1 MNEVMRTCFASV
13 VSELQQSDIYMTVKA
28 RLFETPKANLN
39 GARVTAAFLNEI
51 VENEEKYVG
60 LPLVADVKALA
71 NGRYDHLGHLY
82 DARTGQFYST
92 QIGSFYKF
100 EREDFDGGSY
110 LVGYARI
117 MKRNQAVCKAIAEL
131 FAEGALKFSF
141 EISCGSYEKLDD
153 GTIRIDVG
161 ENNFLEGA
169 AIVTFPACEDA
180 VALEL
185 VAECDRIADDLR
197 KGENEMTDV
206 KESAEV
212 VAEEVTE
219 AVAEEAVET
228 TAEVNETKEEQVEET
243 EETAACGKK
252 KEETADVVVTEVN
265 EERTSTYAY
274 DNETGEEA
282 VQTVSVETRKTHV
295 EKDANLVVAEDD
307 PPAENDPP
315 AEETPEDVPVV
326 EDEPKKK
333 TAEEMI
339 SELAATIA
347 ELRKEIAELKEAQV
361 VVAAKQEEKI
371 NPFIAEIKPVH
382 NKYSLLEKAESAE
395 AYTLLGKAF

>member
-100 EREDFDGGSY
+100 ERDDFDGGSY

-282 VQTVSVETRKTHV
+282 VQTVSVETRTTHV

-307 PPAENDPP
+307 PPAENPP
-315 AEETPEDVPVV
+315 AEVTPEDVPVV
-326 EDEPKKK
+326 EDESQKK

>member
-282 VQTVSVETRKTHV
+282 VQTVSVETRTTHV

-307 PPAENDPP
+307 PPAENPP
-315 AEETPEDVPVV
+315 AEVTPEDVPVV
-326 EDEPKKK
+326 EDESQKK

>member
-197 KGENEMTDV
+197 KGENERTDV

-252 KEETADVVVTEVN
+252 KEETADVVVTEVH

-274 DNETGEEA
+274 DNETCDEA
-282 VQTVSVETRKTHV
+282 VQSVSVETRTTHV
-295 EKDANLVVAEDD
+295 EKDANLVVAGDDTVEGDDGGED
-307 PPAENDPP
+307 E
-315 AEETPEDVPVV
+315 PEDVPVV
-326 EDEPKKK
+326 EDEPQKK

>member
-252 KEETADVVVTEVN
+252 KEETADVVVTEVH

-274 DNETGEEA
+274 DNETCEEA
-282 VQTVSVETRKTHV
+282 VQSVSVETRTTHV
-295 EKDANLVVAEDD
+295 EKDANLVVAGDDTVEGDDGGED
-307 PPAENDPP
+307 E
-315 AEETPEDVPVV
+315 PEDVPVV
-326 EDEPKKK
+326 EDEPQKK

>member
-141 EISCGSYEKLDD
+141 EISCGSYEKLED

-282 VQTVSVETRKTHV
+282 VQTVSVETRTTHV

-307 PPAENDPP
+307 PPAENP
-315 AEETPEDVPVV
+315 PEDVPVV
-326 EDEPKKK
+326 EDEPQKK